1 MSAPELSRPVKL
13 KAIQD
18 DPYVIEANEA
28 ERAALAERFG
38 IISIEALRAQ
48 VTLDPRADKVEASGT
63 LTAAITQACAIS
75 GEDFPVAIDEDI
87 AFIFVPADAVPVQED
102 DEEIEIELDDED
114 LDTIDYEGDSFDL
127 GEAIAQSLALA
138 IDPYAEGP
146 NADSAREKAG
156 IVTDEA
162 PSGPLA
168 EALAALKG
176 NDS

>member
-13 KAIQD
+13 KAIKD
-18 DPYVIEANEA
+18 DPYVIEASEA

-38 IISIEALRAQ
+38 ITSIESLRAE
-48 VTLDPRADKVEASGT
+48 VTLDPKGDKIEANGT

-75 GEDFPVAIDEDI
+75 GEDFSVAIDEDI
-87 AFIFVPADAVPVQED
+87 AFIFVPADAAPVSEE
-102 DEEIEIELDDED
+102 DEEIEIELEDED

-146 NADSAREKAG
+146 NADAAREKAG
-156 IVTDEA
+156 ITSDDT
-162 PSGPLA
+162 PRGPLA
-168 EALAALKG
+168 DALRGLTG
-176 NDS
+176 R